1 MKILN
6 KSILAMTITSFSMA
20 AIAVGGATFVV
31 ASAADETHSIS
42 VVKDDVVTVSAPST
56 AVGGARVDFSLDFDA
71 DSYAVES
78 VSVNSEKPSKTS
90 SSAYTYSFMMP
101 DEDVTI
107 DVKGRSLIV
116 DTTYEIVNLDDDKA
130 IVLAGIADVAKEGD
144 VVSFSVNMGWNSP
157 YSFTGKVEVFTLD
170 GENAKAE
177 PVAVTN
183 DNGVYSFTMPAAK
196 VGVDV
201 EEVAKTYSI
210 IKDTE
215 PFTFID
221 KVEYS
226 LDNGETWTRNYDY
239 PFYVKFNTMIRV
251 TLKGTDA
258 ANPTHL
264 NVVTAFGETPIAVNE
279 INQASFAMPSSNV
292 RFTVTTA
299 VNYVPVTITNT
310 ENITGAFLVKNED
323 DTFSPTEATSF
334 VPGETVYFQLTV
346 ADGVNVLPKDVA
358 VKYGTTSVSLT
369 TVSEKD
375 YIYSFVMVNKED
387 LTVSFT
393 EKAPGKYFGQA
404 FVGTFYYGNVY
415 SYSSMSSNKTL
426 SSTFTIDDEGNGG
439 VSSAKSLAISSFTL
453 KRNSLTEGIATN
465 GSSHGGEMIFTSKI
479 VAYSYKAGQTFAA
492 NNLGSDLYLGV
503 KSNKSVTANYR
514 FVNAKFVALECVVED
529 TVIARLF
536 VDFVNDEFYGDNLT
550 FNVTAGT
557 AINNSSSTYDVVV
570 NGVTIGT
577 VTDNTYA
584 KA

>member
-101 DEDVTI
+101 NEDVTI
-107 DVKGRSLIV
+107 DVKGRSLVV

-170 GENAKAE
+170 AENAKAE

-210 IKDTE
+210 IKDAE

-264 NVVTAFGETPIAVNE
+264 NVVTAFGETPIAIDENK
-279 INQASFAMPSSNV
+279 QASFTMPSSNV

-299 VNYVPVTITNT
+299 VNYVPVTVTNT
-310 ENITGAFLVKNED
+310 ENITGAF
-323 DTFSPTEATSF
+323 
-334 VPGETVYFQLTV
+334 
-346 ADGVNVLPKDVA
+346 
-358 VKYGTTSVSLT
+358 
-369 TVSEKD
+369 
-375 YIYSFVMVNKED
+375 
-387 LTVSFT
+387 
-393 EKAPGKYFGQA
+393 
-404 FVGTFYYGNVY
+404 
-415 SYSSMSSNKTL
+415 
-426 SSTFTIDDEGNGG
+426 
-439 VSSAKSLAISSFTL
+439 
-453 KRNSLTEGIATN
+453 
-465 GSSHGGEMIFTSKI
+465 
-479 VAYSYKAGQTFAA
+479 
-492 NNLGSDLYLGV
+492 
-503 KSNKSVTANYR
+503 
-514 FVNAKFVALECVVED
+514 
-529 TVIARLF
+529 
-536 VDFVNDEFYGDNLT
+536 
-550 FNVTAGT
+550 
-557 AINNSSSTYDVVV
+557 
-570 NGVTIGT
+570 
-577 VTDNTYA
+577 
-584 KA
+584 

>member
-101 DEDVTI
+101 NEDVTI
-107 DVKGRSLIV
+107 DVKGRSLVV

-170 GENAKAE
+170 DENAKAE
-177 PVAVTN
+177 PVAVIN

-201 EEVAKTYSI
+201 EEVAKTFSI
-210 IKDTE
+210 IKDDE
-215 PFTFID
+215 PFTYVS

-226 LDNGETWTRNYDY
+226 TDNGENWTRNYDY

-251 TLKGTDA
+251 TLNETDA

-264 NVVTAFGETPIAVNE
+264 NVVTAFGETPIAIDENK
-279 INQASFAMPSSNV
+279 QASFTMPSSNV
-292 RFTVTTA
+292 RFTVTA
-299 VNYVPVTITNT
+299 AANYVPVTITNT
-310 ENITGAFLVKNED
+310 ENITGAFLEKNED
-323 DTFSPTEATSF
+323 GTFSPTQDTSF

-346 ADGVNVLPKDVA
+346 ADGVNVVPKNVA
-358 VKYGTTSVSLT
+358 VKYDTTSVTVT
-369 TVSEKD
+369 TVSD
-375 YIYSFVMVNKED
+375 TDHIYSFVMVNKENV
-387 LTVSFT
+387 TISFE
-393 EKAPGKYFGQA
+393 EKVPGPFAGA
-404 FVGTFYYGNVY
+404 SFVGNFYNINIY
-415 SYSSMSSNKTL
+415 SNGVKNASAVTTNM
-426 SSTFTIDDEGNGG
+426 TIDDEGQ
-439 VSSAKSLAISSFTL
+439 SSKTFKIESVNYKEGSS
-453 KRNSLTEGIATN
+453 TEGI
-465 GSSHGGEMIFTSKI
+465 GVCSSKRAGEVIFSSN
-479 VAYSYKAGQTFAA
+479 VLVYAYNSGKTFAA
-492 NNLGSDLYLGV
+492 DNLGADMYFCV
-503 KSNKSVTANYR
+503 KSATSAYVDSLFSKNLLGAVEFSVND
-514 FVNAKFVALECVVED
+514 E
-529 TVIARLF
+529 VIARFF
-536 VDFVNDEFYGDNLT
+536 VDFVNDEFYGDNVT
-550 FNVTAGT
+550 FNVTSGDAF
-557 AINNSSSTYDVVV
+557 NSTSSTFDVVV

-577 VTDNTYA
+577 VANSAYT

>member
-90 SSAYTYSFMMP
+90 SNAYTYSFMMP
-101 DEDVTI
+101 NEDVTI

-170 GENAKAE
+170 DENAKAE

-264 NVVTAFGETPIAVNE
+264 NVVTAFGETPIAIDENKQV
-279 INQASFAMPSSNV
+279 SFTMPSSNV

-310 ENITGAFLVKNED
+310 ENITGAFLEKNED
-323 DTFSPTEATSF
+323 NTFSPTEATSF

-346 ADGVNVLPKDVA
+346 ADGVNVVPKNVA
-358 VKYGTTSVSLT
+358 VKYDTTSVTVT
-369 TVSEKD
+369 TVSDTEH
-375 YIYSFVMVNKED
+375 IYSFVMVNKENV
-387 LTVSFT
+387 TISFE
-393 EKAPGKYFGQA
+393 EKVPGPFAGA
-404 FVGTFYYGNVY
+404 SFVGNFYNINIY
-415 SYSSMSSNKTL
+415 SNGVKNASAVTTNM
-426 SSTFTIDDEGNGG
+426 TIDDEGQ
-439 VSSAKSLAISSFTL
+439 SSKTFKIESVNYKEGSS
-453 KRNSLTEGIATN
+453 TEGIGVCTSTRS
-465 GSSHGGEMIFTSKI
+465 GEVIFSSN
-479 VAYSYKAGQTFAA
+479 VLVYAYNSGKTFAA
-492 NNLGSDLYLGV
+492 DNLGADMYFCV
-503 KSNKSVTANYR
+503 KSATSAYVDSLFSKNLLGAVEFSVND
-514 FVNAKFVALECVVED
+514 E
-529 TVIARLF
+529 VIARFF
-536 VDFVNDEFYGDNLT
+536 VDFVNDEFYGDNVT
-550 FNVTAGT
+550 FNVTSGDAF
-557 AINNSSSTYDVVV
+557 NSTSSTFDVVV
-570 NGVTIGT
+570 NGVTVGT
-577 VTDNTYA
+577 VANNAYT

>member
-170 GENAKAE
+170 DENAKAE

-279 INQASFAMPSSNV
+279 SKQASFTMPSSNV

-310 ENITGAFLVKNED
+310 ENITGAFLEKNED
-323 DTFSPTEATSF
+323 NTFSPTEATSF
-334 VPGETVYFQLTV
+334 VPGETVYFQLTI
-346 ADGVNVLPKDVA
+346 ADGVNVVPKNVA
-358 VKYGTTSVSLT
+358 VKYDTTSVTVT
-369 TVSEKD
+369 TVSDTEH
-375 YIYSFVMVNKED
+375 IYSFVMVNKENV
-387 LTVSFT
+387 TISFE
-393 EKAPGKYFGQA
+393 EKVPGPFAGA
-404 FVGTFYYGNVY
+404 SFVGNFYNINIY
-415 SYSSMSSNKTL
+415 SNGVKNASAVTTNM
-426 SSTFTIDDEGNGG
+426 TIDDEGQ
-439 VSSAKSLAISSFTL
+439 SSKTFKIESVNYKEGST
-453 KRNSLTEGIATN
+453 TEGI
-465 GSSHGGEMIFTSKI
+465 GVCSSKRSGEVIFSSN
-479 VAYSYKAGQTFAA
+479 VLVYAYNSGKTFAA
-492 NNLGSDLYLGV
+492 DNLGADMYFCV
-503 KSNKSVTANYR
+503 KSATSAYVDSLFSKNLLGAVEFSVDG
-514 FVNAKFVALECVVED
+514 KM
-529 TVIARLF
+529 IARFF
-536 VDFVNDEFYGDNLT
+536 VDFVNDEFYGDNVT
-550 FNVTAGT
+550 FNVTSGDRF
-557 AINNSSSTYDVVV
+557 NSTSSTFDVVV
-570 NGVTIGT
+570 NGVTVGT
-577 VTDNTYA
+577 VANSAYT

>member
-101 DEDVTI
+101 NEDVTI

-170 GENAKAE
+170 DENAKAE

-264 NVVTAFGETPIAVNE
+264 NVVTAFGETPIAIDENK
-279 INQASFAMPSSNV
+279 QASFAMPSSNV
-292 RFTVTTA
+292 RFTVTTVA
-299 VNYVPVTITNT
+299 NYVPVTITNT
-310 ENITGAFLVKNED
+310 ENITGAFLKKNED
-323 DTFSPTEATSF
+323 NTFSPTEATSF
-334 VPGETVYFQLTV
+334 VPGETVYFQLTI
-346 ADGVNVLPKDVA
+346 ADGVNVVPKNVA
-358 VKYGTTSVSLT
+358 VKYDTTSVTVT
-369 TVSEKD
+369 TVSDTEH
-375 YIYSFVMVNKED
+375 IYSFVMVNKENV
-387 LTVSFT
+387 TISFE
-393 EKAPGKYFGQA
+393 EKVPGPFAGA
-404 FVGTFYYGNVY
+404 SFVGNFYNINIY
-415 SYSSMSSNKTL
+415 SNGVKNDSAVTTNM
-426 SSTFTIDDEGNGG
+426 TIDDEGQ
-439 VSSAKSLAISSFTL
+439 SSKTFKIESVNYKEGSS
-453 KRNSLTEGIATN
+453 TEGI
-465 GSSHGGEMIFTSKI
+465 GVCSSTRAGEVIFSSN
-479 VAYSYKAGQTFAA
+479 VLVYAYSSGKTFAA
-492 NNLGSDLYLGV
+492 DNLGADMYFCV
-503 KSNKSVTANYR
+503 KSATSAYVDSLFSKNLLGAVEFSVDG
-514 FVNAKFVALECVVED
+514 KI
-529 TVIARLF
+529 IARFF
-536 VDFVNDEFYGDNLT
+536 VDFVNDEFYGDNVT
-550 FNVTAGT
+550 FNVTSGDRF
-557 AINNSSSTYDVVV
+557 NSTSSTFDVVV
-570 NGVTIGT
+570 NGVTVGT
-577 VTDNTYA
+577 VANSAYT

>member
-101 DEDVTI
+101 NEDVTI
-107 DVKGRSLIV
+107 DVKGRSLVV

-170 GENAKAE
+170 AENAKAE

-183 DNGVYSFTMPAAK
+183 DNGVYSFSMPAAK

-210 IKDTE
+210 IKDTD
-215 PFTFID
+215 PFTYVS

-226 LDNGETWTRNYDY
+226 TDNGETWTTNYSY
-239 PFYVKFNTMIRV
+239 PFYVKYNTMIRV

-264 NVVTAFGETPIAVNE
+264 NVVTAFGETPIAIDENK
-279 INQASFAMPSSNV
+279 QASFTMPSSNV
-292 RFTVTTA
+292 RFTVTA
-299 VNYVPVTITNT
+299 AANYVPVTITNT
-310 ENITGAFLVKNED
+310 ENITGAFLEKNED
-323 DTFSPTEATSF
+323 NTFSPTEATSF

-346 ADGVNVLPKDVA
+346 ADGVNVVPKNVA
-358 VKYGTTSVSLT
+358 VKYDTTSVTVT
-369 TVSEKD
+369 TVSDTEH
-375 YIYSFVMVNKED
+375 IYSFVMVNKENV
-387 LTVSFT
+387 TISFE
-393 EKAPGKYFGQA
+393 EKVPGPFAGA
-404 FVGTFYYGNVY
+404 SFVGNFYNINIY
-415 SYSSMSSNKTL
+415 SNGVKNASAVTTNM
-426 SSTFTIDDEGNGG
+426 TIDDEGQ
-439 VSSAKSLAISSFTL
+439 SSKTFKIESVNYKEGSS
-453 KRNSLTEGIATN
+453 TEGI
-465 GSSHGGEMIFTSKI
+465 GVCSSARAGEVIFSSN
-479 VAYSYKAGQTFAA
+479 VLVYAYNSGKTFAA
-492 NNLGSDLYLGV
+492 DNLGADMYFCV
-503 KSNKSVTANYR
+503 KSATSAYVDSLFSKNLLGAVEFSVND
-514 FVNAKFVALECVVED
+514 E
-529 TVIARLF
+529 VIARFF
-536 VDFVNDEFYGDNLT
+536 VDFVNDEFYGDNVT
-550 FNVTAGT
+550 FNVTSGDVF
-557 AINNSSSTYDVVV
+557 NSTSSTFDVVV
-570 NGVTIGT
+570 NGVTVGT
-577 VTDNTYA
+577 VTNNTYA

>member
-71 DSYAVES
+71 GSYAVES

-101 DEDVTI
+101 NEDVTI
-107 DVKGRSLIV
+107 DVKGRSLVV

-130 IVLAGIADVAKEGD
+130 IVLTGIANAAKEGD

-170 GENAKAE
+170 DENAKAE

-226 LDNGETWTRNYDY
+226 LDNGKTWTRNYDY

-264 NVVTAFGETPIAVNE
+264 NVVTAFGETPIAIDENK
-279 INQASFAMPSSNV
+279 QASFTMPSSNV

-310 ENITGAFLVKNED
+310 ENITGAFLEKNED
-323 DTFSPTEATSF
+323 NTFSPTEATSF

-346 ADGVNVLPKDVA
+346 ADGVNVVPKNVA
-358 VKYGTTSVSLT
+358 VKYDTTSVTVT
-369 TVSEKD
+369 TVSD
-375 YIYSFVMVNKED
+375 TDHIYSFVMVNKENV
-387 LTVSFT
+387 TISFE
-393 EKAPGKYFGQA
+393 EKAPGPFAGA
-404 FVGTFYYGNVY
+404 SFVGNFYNINIY
-415 SYSSMSSNKTL
+415 SNGVKNASAVTTNM
-426 SSTFTIDDEGNGG
+426 TIDDEGQ
-439 VSSAKSLAISSFTL
+439 SSKTFKIESVNYKEGSS
-453 KRNSLTEGIATN
+453 TEGI
-465 GSSHGGEMIFTSKI
+465 GVCSSKRSGEVIFSSN
-479 VAYSYKAGQTFAA
+479 VLVYAYNSGKTFAA
-492 NNLGSDLYLGV
+492 DNLGADMYFCV
-503 KSNKSVTANYR
+503 KSATSAYVDSLFSKNLLGAVEFSVND
-514 FVNAKFVALECVVED
+514 E
-529 TVIARLF
+529 VIARFF
-536 VDFVNDEFYGDNLT
+536 VDFVNDEFYGDNVT
-550 FNVTAGT
+550 FNVTSGDVF
-557 AINNSSSTYDVVV
+557 NSTSSTFDVVV
-570 NGVTIGT
+570 NGVTVGT
-577 VTDNTYA
+577 VANSAYT

>member
-101 DEDVTI
+101 NEDVTI
-107 DVKGRSLIV
+107 DVKGRSLVV

-170 GENAKAE
+170 DENAKAE
-177 PVAVTN
+177 PVAVIN

-201 EEVAKTYSI
+201 EEVAKTFSI
-210 IKDTE
+210 IKDDE
-215 PFTFID
+215 PFTYVS

-226 LDNGETWTRNYDY
+226 TDNGENWTRNYDY

-264 NVVTAFGETPIAVNE
+264 NVVTAFGETPIAIDENKQV
-279 INQASFAMPSSNV
+279 SFAMPSSNV
-292 RFTVTTA
+292 RFTVTA
-299 VNYVPVTITNT
+299 AANYVPVTITNT
-310 ENITGAFLVKNED
+310 ENITGAFLEKNED
-323 DTFSPTEATSF
+323 GTFSPTQDTSF

-346 ADGVNVLPKDVA
+346 ADGVNVVPKNVA
-358 VKYGTTSVSLT
+358 VKYDTTSVTVT
-369 TVSEKD
+369 TVSD
-375 YIYSFVMVNKED
+375 TDHIYSFVMVNKENV
-387 LTVSFT
+387 TISFE
-393 EKAPGKYFGQA
+393 EKVPGPFAGA
-404 FVGTFYYGNVY
+404 SFVGNFYNINIY
-415 SYSSMSSNKTL
+415 SNGVKNASAVTTNM
-426 SSTFTIDDEGNGG
+426 TIDDEGQ
-439 VSSAKSLAISSFTL
+439 SSKTFKIESVNYKEGSS
-453 KRNSLTEGIATN
+453 TEGI
-465 GSSHGGEMIFTSKI
+465 GVCSSKRAGEVIFSSN
-479 VAYSYKAGQTFAA
+479 VLVYAYNSGKTFAA
-492 NNLGSDLYLGV
+492 DNLGADMYFCV
-503 KSNKSVTANYR
+503 KSATSAYVDSLFSKNLLGAVEFSVND
-514 FVNAKFVALECVVED
+514 E
-529 TVIARLF
+529 VIARFF
-536 VDFVNDEFYGDNLT
+536 VDFVNDEFYGDNVT
-550 FNVTAGT
+550 FNVTSGDAF
-557 AINNSSSTYDVVV
+557 NSTSSTFDVVV
-570 NGVTIGT
+570 NGVTVGT
-577 VTDNTYA
+577 VTNNTYT

>member
-101 DEDVTI
+101 NEDVTI

-170 GENAKAE
+170 DENAKAE

-264 NVVTAFGETPIAVNE
+264 NVVTAFGETPIAIDENK
-279 INQASFAMPSSNV
+279 QASFTMPSSNV

-310 ENITGAFLVKNED
+310 ENITGAFLKKNED
-323 DTFSPTEATSF
+323 NTFSPTEATSF

-346 ADGVNVLPKDVA
+346 ADGVNVVPKNVA
-358 VKYGTTSVSLT
+358 VKYDTTSVTVT
-369 TVSEKD
+369 TVSDTEH
-375 YIYSFVMVNKED
+375 IYSFVMVNKENV
-387 LTVSFT
+387 TISFE
-393 EKAPGKYFGQA
+393 EKVPGPFAGA
-404 FVGTFYYGNVY
+404 SFVGNFYNINIY
-415 SYSSMSSNKTL
+415 SNGVKNDSAVTTNM
-426 SSTFTIDDEGNGG
+426 TIDDEGQ
-439 VSSAKSLAISSFTL
+439 SSKTFKIESVNYKEGSS
-453 KRNSLTEGIATN
+453 TEGI
-465 GSSHGGEMIFTSKI
+465 GVCSSTRAGEVIFSSN
-479 VAYSYKAGQTFAA
+479 VLVYAYSSGKTFAA
-492 NNLGSDLYLGV
+492 DNLGADMYFCV
-503 KSNKSVTANYR
+503 KSATSAYVDSLFSKNLLGAVEFSVDG
-514 FVNAKFVALECVVED
+514 KI
-529 TVIARLF
+529 IARFF
-536 VDFVNDEFYGDNLT
+536 VDFVNDEFYGDNVT
-550 FNVTAGT
+550 FNVTSGDRF
-557 AINNSSSTYDVVV
+557 NSTSSTFDVVV

-577 VTDNTYA
+577 VANSAYT

>member
-101 DEDVTI
+101 NEDVTI
-107 DVKGRSLIV
+107 DVKGRSLVV

-170 GENAKAE
+170 DENAKAE

-210 IKDTE
+210 IKDE
-215 PFTFID
+215 VPFTYVD

-226 LDNGETWTRNYDY
+226 LDNGETWTRNYSY

-264 NVVTAFGETPIAVNE
+264 NVVTAFGETPIAIDE
-279 INQASFAMPSSNV
+279 SKQASFTMPSSNV
-292 RFTVTTA
+292 RFTVTTV

-310 ENITGAFLVKNED
+310 ENITGAFLEKNED
-323 DTFSPTEATSF
+323 GTFSPAQATSF

-346 ADGVNVLPKDVA
+346 ADGVNVVPKNVA
-358 VKYGTTSVSLT
+358 VKYDTTSVTVT
-369 TVSEKD
+369 TVSD
-375 YIYSFVMVNKED
+375 TDHIYSFVMVNKENV
-387 LTVSFT
+387 TISFE
-393 EKAPGKYFGQA
+393 EKVPGPFAGA
-404 FVGTFYYGNVY
+404 SFVGNFYNINIY
-415 SYSSMSSNKTL
+415 SNGVKNASAVTTNM
-426 SSTFTIDDEGNGG
+426 TIDDEGQ
-439 VSSAKSLAISSFTL
+439 SSKTFKIESVNYKEGSS
-453 KRNSLTEGIATN
+453 TEGI
-465 GSSHGGEMIFTSKI
+465 GVCSSKRSGEVIFSSN
-479 VAYSYKAGQTFAA
+479 VLVYAYNSGKTFAA
-492 NNLGSDLYLGV
+492 DNLGADMYFCV
-503 KSNKSVTANYR
+503 KSATSAYVDSLFSKNLLGAVEFSVND
-514 FVNAKFVALECVVED
+514 E
-529 TVIARLF
+529 VIARFF
-536 VDFVNDEFYGDNLT
+536 VDFVNDEFYGDNVT
-550 FNVTAGT
+550 FNVTSGDAF
-557 AINNSSSTYDVVV
+557 NSTSSTFDVVV

-577 VTDNTYA
+577 VTNNTYT

>member
-101 DEDVTI
+101 NEDVTI

-183 DNGVYSFTMPAAK
+183 DNGVYSFKMPAAK

-264 NVVTAFGETPIAVNE
+264 NVVTAFGETPIAIDE
-279 INQASFAMPSSNV
+279 SKQASFTMPSSNV

-310 ENITGAFLVKNED
+310 ENITGAFLKKNED
-323 DTFSPTEATSF
+323 GTFSPTEATSF

-346 ADGVNVLPKDVA
+346 ADGVNVVPKNVA
-358 VKYGTTSVSLT
+358 VKYDTTSVTVT
-369 TVSEKD
+369 TVSDTEH
-375 YIYSFVMVNKED
+375 IYSFVMVNKENV
-387 LTVSFT
+387 TISFE
-393 EKAPGKYFGQA
+393 EKVPGPFAGA
-404 FVGTFYYGNVY
+404 SFVGNFYNINIY
-415 SYSSMSSNKTL
+415 SNGVKNDSAVTTNM
-426 SSTFTIDDEGNGG
+426 TIDDEGQ
-439 VSSAKSLAISSFTL
+439 SSKTFKIESVNYKEGSS
-453 KRNSLTEGIATN
+453 TEGI
-465 GSSHGGEMIFTSKI
+465 GVCSSTRAGEVIFSSN
-479 VAYSYKAGQTFAA
+479 VLVYAYSSGKTFAA
-492 NNLGSDLYLGV
+492 DNLGADMYFCV
-503 KSNKSVTANYR
+503 KSATSAYVDSLFSKNLLGAVEFSVDG
-514 FVNAKFVALECVVED
+514 KI
-529 TVIARLF
+529 IARFF
-536 VDFVNDEFYGDNLT
+536 VDFVNDEFYGDNVT
-550 FNVTAGT
+550 FNVTSGDRF
-557 AINNSSSTYDVVV
+557 NSTSSTFDVVV
-570 NGVTIGT
+570 NGVTVGT
-577 VTDNTYA
+577 VANSAYT

>member
-101 DEDVTI
+101 NEDVTI

-170 GENAKAE
+170 DENAKAE

-201 EEVAKTYSI
+201 EEVAKTFSI
-210 IKDTE
+210 VKDDE
-215 PFTFID
+215 PFTYVS

-226 LDNGETWTRNYDY
+226 TDNGETWTTNYSY
-239 PFYVKFNTMIRV
+239 PFYVKYNTMIRV

-264 NVVTAFGETPIAVNE
+264 NVVTAFGETPIAIDENK
-279 INQASFAMPSSNV
+279 QASFTMPSSNV
-292 RFTVTTA
+292 RFTVTA
-299 VNYVPVTITNT
+299 AANYVPVTITNT
-310 ENITGAFLVKNED
+310 ENITGAFLEKNKD
-323 DTFSPTEATSF
+323 NTFSPTEATSF

-346 ADGVNVLPKDVA
+346 ADGVNVVPKNVA
-358 VKYGTTSVSLT
+358 VKYDTTSVTVT
-369 TVSEKD
+369 TVSD
-375 YIYSFVMVNKED
+375 TDHIYSFVLVNKENV
-387 LTVSFT
+387 TISFE
-393 EKAPGKYFGQA
+393 EKVPGPFAGA
-404 FVGTFYYGNVY
+404 SFVGNFYNINIY
-415 SYSSMSSNKTL
+415 SNGVKNASAVTTNM
-426 SSTFTIDDEGNGG
+426 TIDDEGQ
-439 VSSAKSLAISSFTL
+439 SSKTFKIESVNY
-453 KRNSLTEGIATN
+453 KE
-465 GSSHGGEMIFTSKI
+465 GSSTAGIGVCSSKRSGEVIFSSN
-479 VAYSYKAGQTFAA
+479 VLVYAYNSGKTFAA
-492 NNLGSDLYLGV
+492 DNLGADMYFCV
-503 KSNKSVTANYR
+503 KSATSAYVDSLFSKNLLGAVEFSVND
-514 FVNAKFVALECVVED
+514 E
-529 TVIARLF
+529 VIARFF
-536 VDFVNDEFYGDNLT
+536 VDFVNDEFYGDNVT
-550 FNVTAGT
+550 FNVTSGDAF
-557 AINNSSSTYDVVV
+557 NSTSSTFDVVV
-570 NGVTIGT
+570 NGVTVGT
-577 VTDNTYA
+577 VANNAYT

>member
-101 DEDVTI
+101 NEDVTI
-107 DVKGRSLIV
+107 DVKGRSLVV

-144 VVSFSVNMGWNSP
+144 AVSFSVNMGRNSP

-170 GENAKAE
+170 DENAKAE

-264 NVVTAFGETPIAVNE
+264 NVVTAFGETPIAIDENK
-279 INQASFAMPSSNV
+279 QASFVMPNSNV
-292 RFTVTTA
+292 RFTVTTVA
-299 VNYVPVTITNT
+299 NYVPVTITNT

-323 DTFSPTEATSF
+323 DTFSPTQETSF
-334 VPGETVYFQLTV
+334 VPGETVYFQLTI
-346 ADGVNVLPKDVA
+346 ADGVNVVPKNVA
-358 VKYGTTSVSLT
+358 VKYDTTSVTVT
-369 TVSEKD
+369 TVSD
-375 YIYSFVMVNKED
+375 NDHIYSFVMVNKENV
-387 LTVSFT
+387 TISFE
-393 EKAPGKYFGQA
+393 EKVPGPFAGA
-404 FVGTFYYGNVY
+404 SFVGNFYNINIY
-415 SYSSMSSNKTL
+415 SNGVKNASAVTTNM
-426 SSTFTIDDEGNGG
+426 TIDDEGQ
-439 VSSAKSLAISSFTL
+439 SSKTFKIESVNYKEGSS
-453 KRNSLTEGIATN
+453 TEGI
-465 GSSHGGEMIFTSKI
+465 GVCSSARAGEVIFSSN
-479 VAYSYKAGQTFAA
+479 VLVYAYSSGKTFATD
-492 NNLGSDLYLGV
+492 NLGADMYFCV
-503 KSNKSVTANYR
+503 KSATSAYVDSLFSKNLLGAVEFSVND
-514 FVNAKFVALECVVED
+514 E
-529 TVIARLF
+529 VIARFF
-536 VDFVNDEFYGDNLT
+536 VDFVNDEFYGDNVT
-550 FNVTAGT
+550 FNVTSGDAF
-557 AINNSSSTYDVVV
+557 NSTSSTFDVVV
-570 NGVTIGT
+570 NGVTVGT
-577 VTDNTYA
+577 VTNNTYT

>member
-279 INQASFAMPSSNV
+279 SKQASFTMPSSNV

-310 ENITGAFLVKNED
+310 ENITGAFLKKNED
-323 DTFSPTEATSF
+323 NTFSPTEATSF

-346 ADGVNVLPKDVA
+346 ADGVNVVPKNVA
-358 VKYGTTSVSLT
+358 VKYDTTSVTVT
-369 TVSEKD
+369 TVSDTEH
-375 YIYSFVMVNKED
+375 IYSFVMVNKENV
-387 LTVSFT
+387 TISFE
-393 EKAPGKYFGQA
+393 EKVPGPFAGA
-404 FVGTFYYGNVY
+404 SFVGNFYNINIY
-415 SYSSMSSNKTL
+415 SNGVKNDSAVTTNM
-426 SSTFTIDDEGNGG
+426 TIDDEGQ
-439 VSSAKSLAISSFTL
+439 SSKTFKIESVNYKEGSS
-453 KRNSLTEGIATN
+453 TEGI
-465 GSSHGGEMIFTSKI
+465 GVCSSTRAGEVIFSSN
-479 VAYSYKAGQTFAA
+479 VLVYAYSSGKTFAA
-492 NNLGSDLYLGV
+492 DNLGADMYFCV
-503 KSNKSVTANYR
+503 KSATSAYVDSLFSKNLLGAVEFSVDG
-514 FVNAKFVALECVVED
+514 KI
-529 TVIARLF
+529 IARFF
-536 VDFVNDEFYGDNLT
+536 VDFVNDEFYGDNVT
-550 FNVTAGT
+550 FNVTSGDRF
-557 AINNSSSTYDVVV
+557 NSTSSTFDVVV
-570 NGVTIGT
+570 NGVTVGT
-577 VTDNTYA
+577 VANSAYT

>member
-20 AIAVGGATFVV
+20 AIAIGGATFVA

-183 DNGVYSFTMPAAK
+183 DNGVYSFKMPAAK

-264 NVVTAFGETPIAVNE
+264 NVVTAFGETPIAIDE
-279 INQASFAMPSSNV
+279 SKQASFTMPSSNV

-310 ENITGAFLVKNED
+310 ENITGAFLKKNED
-323 DTFSPTEATSF
+323 GTFSPTEATSF

-346 ADGVNVLPKDVA
+346 ADGVNVVPKNVA
-358 VKYGTTSVSLT
+358 VKYDTTSVTVT
-369 TVSEKD
+369 TVSDTEH
-375 YIYSFVMVNKED
+375 IYSFVMVNKENV
-387 LTVSFT
+387 TISFE
-393 EKAPGKYFGQA
+393 EKVPGPFAGA
-404 FVGTFYYGNVY
+404 SFVGNFYNINIY
-415 SYSSMSSNKTL
+415 SNGVKNDSAVTTNM
-426 SSTFTIDDEGNGG
+426 TIDDEGQ
-439 VSSAKSLAISSFTL
+439 SSKTFKIESVNYKEGSS
-453 KRNSLTEGIATN
+453 TEGI
-465 GSSHGGEMIFTSKI
+465 GVCSSTRAGEVIFSSN
-479 VAYSYKAGQTFAA
+479 VLVYAYSSGKTFAA
-492 NNLGSDLYLGV
+492 DNLGADMYFCV
-503 KSNKSVTANYR
+503 KSATSAYVDSLFSKNLLGAVEFSVDG
-514 FVNAKFVALECVVED
+514 KI
-529 TVIARLF
+529 IARFF
-536 VDFVNDEFYGDNLT
+536 VDFVNDEFYGDNVT
-550 FNVTAGT
+550 FNVTSGDRF
-557 AINNSSSTYDVVV
+557 NSTSSTFDVVV
-570 NGVTIGT
+570 NGVTVGT
-577 VTDNTYA
+577 VANSAYT

>member
-90 SSAYTYSFMMP
+90 SSAHTYSFMMP
-101 DEDVTI
+101 NEDVTI

-170 GENAKAE
+170 DENAKAE

-226 LDNGETWTRNYDY
+226 LDNRETWTRNYDY

-264 NVVTAFGETPIAVNE
+264 NVVTAFGETPIAIDENK
-279 INQASFAMPSSNV
+279 QASFAMPSSNV
-292 RFTVTTA
+292 RFTVTTVA
-299 VNYVPVTITNT
+299 NYVPVTITNT
-310 ENITGAFLVKNED
+310 ENITGAFLEKNED
-323 DTFSPTEATSF
+323 GTFSPTEATSF

-346 ADGVNVLPKDVA
+346 ADGVNVVPKNVA
-358 VKYGTTSVSLT
+358 VKYDTTSVTVT
-369 TVSEKD
+369 TVSDTEH
-375 YIYSFVMVNKED
+375 IYSFVMVNKENV
-387 LTVSFT
+387 TISFE
-393 EKAPGKYFGQA
+393 EKVPGPFAGA
-404 FVGTFYYGNVY
+404 SFVGNFYNINIYTNGVKNASAVTTN
-415 SYSSMSSNKTL
+415 M
-426 SSTFTIDDEGNGG
+426 TIDDEGQ
-439 VSSAKSLAISSFTL
+439 SSKTFKIESVNYKEGST
-453 KRNSLTEGIATN
+453 TEGIGVCTSTRS
-465 GSSHGGEMIFTSKI
+465 GEVIFSSN
-479 VAYSYKAGQTFAA
+479 VLVYAYNSGKTFAA
-492 NNLGSDLYLGV
+492 DNLGADMYFCV
-503 KSNKSVTANYR
+503 KSATSAYVDSLFSKNLLGAVEFSVND
-514 FVNAKFVALECVVED
+514 E
-529 TVIARLF
+529 VIARFF
-536 VDFVNDEFYGDNLT
+536 VDFVNDEFYGDNVT
-550 FNVTAGT
+550 FNVTSGDAF
-557 AINNSSSTYDVVV
+557 NSTSSTFDVVV
-570 NGVTIGT
+570 NGVTVGT
-577 VTDNTYA
+577 VTNNTYT

>member
-170 GENAKAE
+170 DENAKAE

-264 NVVTAFGETPIAVNE
+264 NVVTAFGETPIAIDE
-279 INQASFAMPSSNV
+279 SKQASFTMPSSNV

-310 ENITGAFLVKNED
+310 ENITGAFLKKNED
-323 DTFSPTEATSF
+323 NTFSPTEATSF

-346 ADGVNVLPKDVA
+346 ADGVNVVPKNVA
-358 VKYGTTSVSLT
+358 VKYDTTSVTVT
-369 TVSEKD
+369 TVSDTEH
-375 YIYSFVMVNKED
+375 IYSFVMVNKENV
-387 LTVSFT
+387 TISFE
-393 EKAPGKYFGQA
+393 EKVPGPFAGA
-404 FVGTFYYGNVY
+404 SFVGNFYNINIY
-415 SYSSMSSNKTL
+415 SNGVKNDSAVTTNM
-426 SSTFTIDDEGNGG
+426 TIDDEGQ
-439 VSSAKSLAISSFTL
+439 SSKTFKIESVNYKEGSS
-453 KRNSLTEGIATN
+453 TEGI
-465 GSSHGGEMIFTSKI
+465 GVCSSTRAGEVIFSSN
-479 VAYSYKAGQTFAA
+479 VLVYAYSSGKTFAA
-492 NNLGSDLYLGV
+492 DNLGADMYFCV
-503 KSNKSVTANYR
+503 KSATSAYVDSLFSKNLLGAVEFSVDG
-514 FVNAKFVALECVVED
+514 KI
-529 TVIARLF
+529 IARFF
-536 VDFVNDEFYGDNLT
+536 VDFVNDEFYGDNVT
-550 FNVTAGT
+550 FNVTSGDRF
-557 AINNSSSTYDVVV
+557 NSTSSTFDVVV
-570 NGVTIGT
+570 NGVTVGT
-577 VTDNTYA
+577 VANSAYT

>member
-107 DVKGRSLIV
+107 DVKGRSLVV

-170 GENAKAE
+170 AENAKAE

-264 NVVTAFGETPIAVNE
+264 NVVTAFGETPIAIDENK
-279 INQASFAMPSSNV
+279 QASFTMPSSNV

-310 ENITGAFLVKNED
+310 ENITGAFLKKNED
-323 DTFSPTEATSF
+323 NTFSPTEATSF
-334 VPGETVYFQLTV
+334 VPGETVYFQLTI
-346 ADGVNVLPKDVA
+346 ADGVNVVPKNVA
-358 VKYGTTSVSLT
+358 VKYDTTSVTVT
-369 TVSEKD
+369 TVSD
-375 YIYSFVMVNKED
+375 TDHIYSFVMVNKENV
-387 LTVSFT
+387 TISFE
-393 EKAPGKYFGQA
+393 EKVPGPFAGA
-404 FVGTFYYGNVY
+404 SFVGNFYNINIYTNGVKSASAVTTN
-415 SYSSMSSNKTL
+415 M
-426 SSTFTIDDEGNGG
+426 TIDDEGQ
-439 VSSAKSLAISSFTL
+439 SSKTFKIESVNYKEGSS
-453 KRNSLTEGIATN
+453 TEGI
-465 GSSHGGEMIFTSKI
+465 GVCSSTRAGEVIFSSN
-479 VAYSYKAGQTFAA
+479 VLVYAYSSGKTFAA
-492 NNLGSDLYLGV
+492 DNLGADMYFCV
-503 KSNKSVTANYR
+503 KSATSAYVDSLFSKNLLGAVEFSVDG
-514 FVNAKFVALECVVED
+514 KI
-529 TVIARLF
+529 IARFF
-536 VDFVNDEFYGDNLT
+536 VDFVNDEFYGDNVT
-550 FNVTAGT
+550 FNVTSGDRF
-557 AINNSSSTYDVVV
+557 NSTSSTFDVVV
-570 NGVTIGT
+570 NGVTVGT
-577 VTDNTYA
+577 VANSAYT

>member
-101 DEDVTI
+101 NEDVTI
-107 DVKGRSLIV
+107 DVKGRSLVV

-170 GENAKAE
+170 AENAKAE

-183 DNGVYSFTMPAAK
+183 DNGVYSFSMPAAK

-210 IKDTE
+210 IKDTD
-215 PFTFID
+215 PFTYVS

-226 LDNGETWTRNYDY
+226 TDNGETWTTNYSY
-239 PFYVKFNTMIRV
+239 PFYVKYNTMIRV

-264 NVVTAFGETPIAVNE
+264 NVVTAFGETPIAIDENK
-279 INQASFAMPSSNV
+279 QASFTMPSSNV
-292 RFTVTTA
+292 RFTVTA
-299 VNYVPVTITNT
+299 AANYVPVTITNT
-310 ENITGAFLVKNED
+310 ENITGAFLEKNED
-323 DTFSPTEATSF
+323 NTFSPTEATSF

-346 ADGVNVLPKDVA
+346 ADGVNVVPKNVA
-358 VKYGTTSVSLT
+358 VKYDTTSVTVT
-369 TVSEKD
+369 TVSDTEH
-375 YIYSFVMVNKED
+375 IYSFVMVNKENV
-387 LTVSFT
+387 TISFE
-393 EKAPGKYFGQA
+393 EKVPGPFAGA
-404 FVGTFYYGNVY
+404 SFVGNFYNINIY
-415 SYSSMSSNKTL
+415 SNGVKNASAVTTNM
-426 SSTFTIDDEGNGG
+426 TIDDEGQ
-439 VSSAKSLAISSFTL
+439 SSKTFKIESVNYKEGSS
-453 KRNSLTEGIATN
+453 TEGI
-465 GSSHGGEMIFTSKI
+465 GVCSSARAGEVIFSSN
-479 VAYSYKAGQTFAA
+479 VLVYAYNSGKTFAA
-492 NNLGSDLYLGV
+492 DNLGADMYFCV
-503 KSNKSVTANYR
+503 KSATSAYVDSLFSKNLLGAVEFSVND
-514 FVNAKFVALECVVED
+514 EI
-529 TVIARLF
+529 IARFF
-536 VDFVNDEFYGDNLT
+536 VDFVNDEFYGDNVT
-550 FNVTAGT
+550 FNVTSGDVF
-557 AINNSSSTYDVVV
+557 NSTSSTFDVVV
-570 NGVTIGT
+570 NGVTVGT
-577 VTDNTYA
+577 VTNNTYA

>member
-183 DNGVYSFTMPAAK
+183 DNGVYSFKMPAAK

-264 NVVTAFGETPIAVNE
+264 NVVTAFGETPIAIDE
-279 INQASFAMPSSNV
+279 SKQASFTMPSSNV

-310 ENITGAFLVKNED
+310 ENITGAFLKKNED
-323 DTFSPTEATSF
+323 GTFSPTEATSF

-346 ADGVNVLPKDVA
+346 ADGVNVVPKNVA
-358 VKYGTTSVSLT
+358 VKYDTTSVTVT
-369 TVSEKD
+369 TVSDTEH
-375 YIYSFVMVNKED
+375 IYSFVMVNKENV
-387 LTVSFT
+387 TISFE
-393 EKAPGKYFGQA
+393 EKVPGPFAGA
-404 FVGTFYYGNVY
+404 SFVGNFYNINIY
-415 SYSSMSSNKTL
+415 SNGVKNDSAVTTNM
-426 SSTFTIDDEGNGG
+426 TIDDEGQ
-439 VSSAKSLAISSFTL
+439 SSKTFKIESVNYKEGSS
-453 KRNSLTEGIATN
+453 TEGI
-465 GSSHGGEMIFTSKI
+465 GVCSSTRAGEVIFSSN
-479 VAYSYKAGQTFAA
+479 VLVYAYSSGKTFAA
-492 NNLGSDLYLGV
+492 DNLGADMYFCV
-503 KSNKSVTANYR
+503 KSATSAYVDSLFSKNLLGAVEFSVDG
-514 FVNAKFVALECVVED
+514 KI
-529 TVIARLF
+529 IARFF
-536 VDFVNDEFYGDNLT
+536 VDFVNDEFYGDNVT
-550 FNVTAGT
+550 FNVTSGDRF
-557 AINNSSSTYDVVV
+557 NSTSSTFDVVV
-570 NGVTIGT
+570 NGVTVGT
-577 VTDNTYA
+577 VANSAYT

>member
-1 MKILN
+1 MKILS

-101 DEDVTI
+101 NEDVTI

-215 PFTFID
+215 PFNFID

-226 LDNGETWTRNYDY
+226 LDNGETWTRNYNY

-264 NVVTAFGETPIAVNE
+264 NVVTAFGETPIAIDENK
-279 INQASFAMPSSNV
+279 QASFTMPSSNV
-292 RFTVTTA
+292 RFTVTA
-299 VNYVPVTITNT
+299 AANYVPVTITNT

-323 DTFSPTEATSF
+323 NTFSPTEATSF

-346 ADGVNVLPKDVA
+346 ADGVNVVPKNVA
-358 VKYGTTSVSLT
+358 VKYDTTSVTVT
-369 TVSEKD
+369 TVSD
-375 YIYSFVMVNKED
+375 TDHIYSFVMVNKENV
-387 LTVSFT
+387 TISFE
-393 EKAPGKYFGQA
+393 EKVPGPFAGA
-404 FVGTFYYGNVY
+404 SFVGNFYNINIY
-415 SYSSMSSNKTL
+415 SNGVKNASAVTTNM
-426 SSTFTIDDEGNGG
+426 TIDDEGQSSKTFKIESVNYKEGSSTEGIG
-439 VSSAKSLAISSFTL
+439 VCTSTRSGEVIFSSNVLVYAYSSGKTFAADNLGADMYFCVKSAKSAYVDSLFSKNTL
-453 KRNSLTEGIATN
+453 GAVEFSVDG
-465 GSSHGGEMIFTSKI
+465 KI
-479 VAYSYKAGQTFAA
+479 
-492 NNLGSDLYLGV
+492 
-503 KSNKSVTANYR
+503 
-514 FVNAKFVALECVVED
+514 
-529 TVIARLF
+529 IARFF
-536 VDFVNDEFYGDNLT
+536 VDFVNDEFYGDNVT
-550 FNVTAGT
+550 FNVTSGDAF
-557 AINNSSSTYDVVV
+557 NSTSSTFDVVV
-570 NGVTIGT
+570 NGVTVGT
-577 VTDNTYA
+577 VANSAYT

>member
-1 MKILN
+1 
-6 KSILAMTITSFSMA
+6 MA

-157 YSFTGKVEVFTLD
+157 YSFTGKVEVFTLND
-170 GENAKAE
+170 ENAKAE

-226 LDNGETWTRNYDY
+226 LDNGETWTKNYNY

-264 NVVTAFGETPIAVNE
+264 NVVTAFGETPIAIDENK
-279 INQASFAMPSSNV
+279 QASFTMPSSNV

-323 DTFSPTEATSF
+323 DTFSPTQETSF
-334 VPGETVYFQLTV
+334 VPGETVYFQLTI
-346 ADGVNVLPKDVA
+346 ADGVNVVPKNVA
-358 VKYGTTSVSLT
+358 VKYDTTSVTVT
-369 TVSEKD
+369 TVSD
-375 YIYSFVMVNKED
+375 NDHIYSFVMVNKENV
-387 LTVSFT
+387 TISFE
-393 EKAPGKYFGQA
+393 EKVPGPFAGA
-404 FVGTFYYGNVY
+404 SFVGNFYNINIY
-415 SYSSMSSNKTL
+415 SNGVKNASAVTTNM
-426 SSTFTIDDEGNGG
+426 TIDDEGQ
-439 VSSAKSLAISSFTL
+439 SSKTFKIESVNYKEGSS
-453 KRNSLTEGIATN
+453 TEGI
-465 GSSHGGEMIFTSKI
+465 GVCSSARAGEVIFSSN
-479 VAYSYKAGQTFAA
+479 VLVYAYNSGKTFATD
-492 NNLGSDLYLGV
+492 NLGADMYFCV
-503 KSNKSVTANYR
+503 KSATSAYVDSLFSKNLLGAVEFSVND
-514 FVNAKFVALECVVED
+514 K
-529 TVIARLF
+529 VIARFF
-536 VDFVNDEFYGDNLT
+536 VDFVNDEFYGDNVT
-550 FNVTAGT
+550 FNVTSGDAF
-557 AINNSSSTYDVVV
+557 NSTSSTFDVVV
-570 NGVTIGT
+570 NGVTVGT
-577 VTDNTYA
+577 VTNNTYA

>member
-170 GENAKAE
+170 DENAKAE

-264 NVVTAFGETPIAVNE
+264 NVVTAFGETPIAIDENK
-279 INQASFAMPSSNV
+279 QASFAMPSSNV
-292 RFTVTTA
+292 RFTVTTVA
-299 VNYVPVTITNT
+299 NYVPVTITNT
-310 ENITGAFLVKNED
+310 ENITGAFLKKNED
-323 DTFSPTEATSF
+323 NTFSPTEATSF
-334 VPGETVYFQLTV
+334 VPGETVYFQLTI
-346 ADGVNVLPKDVA
+346 ADGVNVVPKNVA
-358 VKYGTTSVSLT
+358 VKYDTTSVTVT
-369 TVSEKD
+369 TVSD
-375 YIYSFVMVNKED
+375 TDHIYSFVMVNKENVTI
-387 LTVSFT
+387 LFE
-393 EKAPGKYFGQA
+393 EKVPGPFAGA
-404 FVGTFYYGNVY
+404 SFVGNFYNINIY
-415 SYSSMSSNKTL
+415 SNGVKNDSAVTTNM
-426 SSTFTIDDEGNGG
+426 TIDDEGQSSKTFKIESVNYKEGSSTEGIG
-439 VSSAKSLAISSFTL
+439 VCSSKRSGEVIFSSNVLVYAYSSGKTFAADNLGADMYFCVKSAKSAYVDSLFSKNTL
-453 KRNSLTEGIATN
+453 GAVEFSVDG
-465 GSSHGGEMIFTSKI
+465 KI
-479 VAYSYKAGQTFAA
+479 
-492 NNLGSDLYLGV
+492 
-503 KSNKSVTANYR
+503 
-514 FVNAKFVALECVVED
+514 
-529 TVIARLF
+529 IARFF
-536 VDFVNDEFYGDNLT
+536 VDFVNDEFYGDNVT
-550 FNVTAGT
+550 FNVTSGDVF
-557 AINNSSSTYDVVV
+557 NSTSSTFDVVV
-570 NGVTIGT
+570 NGVTVGT
-577 VTDNTYA
+577 VANSAYT

>member
-1 MKILN
+1 MKILS

-101 DEDVTI
+101 NEDVTI

-226 LDNGETWTRNYDY
+226 LDNGETWTRNYNY

-264 NVVTAFGETPIAVNE
+264 NVVTAFGETPIAIDENK
-279 INQASFAMPSSNV
+279 QASFTMPSSNV
-292 RFTVTTA
+292 RFTVTA
-299 VNYVPVTITNT
+299 AANYVPVTITNT
-310 ENITGAFLVKNED
+310 ENITGAFLEKNED
-323 DTFSPTEATSF
+323 GTFSPTQDTSF

-346 ADGVNVLPKDVA
+346 ADGVNVVPKNVA
-358 VKYGTTSVSLT
+358 VKYDTTSVTVT
-369 TVSEKD
+369 TVSD
-375 YIYSFVMVNKED
+375 TDHIYSFVMVNKENV
-387 LTVSFT
+387 TISFE
-393 EKAPGKYFGQA
+393 EKVPGPFAGA
-404 FVGTFYYGNVY
+404 SFVGNFYNINIY
-415 SYSSMSSNKTL
+415 SNGVKNASAVTTNM
-426 SSTFTIDDEGNGG
+426 TIDDEGQSSKTFKIESVNYKEGSSTEGIG
-439 VSSAKSLAISSFTL
+439 VCSSKRAGEVIFSSNVLVYAYNSGKTFAADNLGADMYFCVKSAKSAYVDSLFSKNTL
-453 KRNSLTEGIATN
+453 GAVEFSVDG
-465 GSSHGGEMIFTSKI
+465 KI
-479 VAYSYKAGQTFAA
+479 
-492 NNLGSDLYLGV
+492 
-503 KSNKSVTANYR
+503 
-514 FVNAKFVALECVVED
+514 
-529 TVIARLF
+529 IARFF
-536 VDFVNDEFYGDNLT
+536 VDFVNDEFYGDNVT
-550 FNVTAGT
+550 FNVTSGDAF
-557 AINNSSSTYDVVV
+557 NSTSSTFDVVV
-570 NGVTIGT
+570 NGVTVGT
-577 VTDNTYA
+577 VANSAYT

>member
-101 DEDVTI
+101 NEDVTI
-107 DVKGRSLIV
+107 DVKGRSLVV

-170 GENAKAE
+170 DENAKAE

-264 NVVTAFGETPIAVNE
+264 NVVTAFGETPIAIDENK
-279 INQASFAMPSSNV
+279 QASFTMPSSNV

-299 VNYVPVTITNT
+299 VNYVPVTVTNT
-310 ENITGAFLVKNED
+310 ENITGAFLEKNED
-323 DTFSPTEATSF
+323 GTFSPTEATSF
-334 VPGETVYFQLTV
+334 VPGETVYFQLTI
-346 ADGVNVLPKDVA
+346 ADGVNVVPKDVA

-369 TVSEKD
+369 IVSDKD

-387 LTVSFT
+387 ITISFT

-404 FVGTFYYGNVY
+404 FVGNFYYTEIWTTT
-415 SYSSMSSNKTL
+415 SSSKTASSK
-426 SSTFTIDDEGNGG
+426 FAIDDEGNGG
-439 VSSAKSLAISSFTL
+439 VSSSRSLAISSFTL

-465 GSSHGGEMIFTSKI
+465 SSSHGGEMLFTSKV
-479 VAYSYKAGQTFAA
+479 VAYSYYAKKAFAA
-492 NNLGSDLYLGV
+492 DDLGGDVYFGV
-503 KSNKSVTANYR
+503 KSNQSATANYR
-514 FVNAKFVALECVVED
+514 FVKGSFAALEFVVDD
-529 TVIARLF
+529 TVIARFF

-557 AINNSSSTYDVVV
+557 AINESSSTYNVVV

-577 VTDNTYA
+577 VTNNTYA

>member
-101 DEDVTI
+101 NEDVTI

-130 IVLAGIADVAKEGD
+130 IVLAGIDDVAKEGD

-170 GENAKAE
+170 DENAKAE

-201 EEVAKTYSI
+201 EEVAKTFSI

-226 LDNGETWTRNYDY
+226 LDNGETWTRNSNY

-264 NVVTAFGETPIAVNE
+264 NVVTAFGETPIAIDENK
-279 INQASFAMPSSNV
+279 QASFAMPSSNV
-292 RFTVTTA
+292 RFTVTTV

-310 ENITGAFLVKNED
+310 ENITGAFLEKNED
-323 DTFSPTEATSF
+323 GTYSPTQDTSF

-346 ADGVNVLPKDVA
+346 ADGVNVVPKNVA
-358 VKYGTTSVSLT
+358 VKYDTTSVTVT
-369 TVSEKD
+369 TVSD
-375 YIYSFVMVNKED
+375 TDHIYSFVMVNKENV
-387 LTVSFT
+387 TISFE
-393 EKAPGKYFGQA
+393 EKVPGPFAGA
-404 FVGTFYYGNVY
+404 SFVGNFYNINIY
-415 SYSSMSSNKTL
+415 SNGVKNASAVTTNM
-426 SSTFTIDDEGNGG
+426 TIDDEGQ
-439 VSSAKSLAISSFTL
+439 SSKTFKIESVNYKEGSS
-453 KRNSLTEGIATN
+453 TEGI
-465 GSSHGGEMIFTSKI
+465 GVCSSARAGEVIFSSN
-479 VAYSYKAGQTFAA
+479 VLVYAYNSGKTFAA
-492 NNLGSDLYLGV
+492 DNLGADMYFCV
-503 KSNKSVTANYR
+503 KSATSAYVDSLFSKNLLGAVEFSVND
-514 FVNAKFVALECVVED
+514 E
-529 TVIARLF
+529 VIARFF
-536 VDFVNDEFYGDNLT
+536 VDFVNDEFYGDNVT
-550 FNVTAGT
+550 FNVTSGDAF
-557 AINNSSSTYDVVV
+557 NSTSSTFDVVV
-570 NGVTIGT
+570 NGVTVGT
-577 VTDNTYA
+577 VANSAYT

>member
-90 SSAYTYSFMMP
+90 SNAYTYSFMMP
-101 DEDVTI
+101 NEDVTI

-130 IVLAGIADVAKEGD
+130 IVLTGIANAAKEGD

-170 GENAKAE
+170 DENAKAE

-279 INQASFAMPSSNV
+279 SKQASFTMPSSNV

-310 ENITGAFLVKNED
+310 ENITGAFLKKNED
-323 DTFSPTEATSF
+323 NTFSPTEATSF
-334 VPGETVYFQLTV
+334 VPGETVYFQLTI
-346 ADGVNVLPKDVA
+346 ADGVNVVPKNVA
-358 VKYGTTSVSLT
+358 VKYDTTSVTVT
-369 TVSEKD
+369 TVSDTEH
-375 YIYSFVMVNKED
+375 IYSFVMVNKENV
-387 LTVSFT
+387 TISFE
-393 EKAPGKYFGQA
+393 EKVPGPFAGA
-404 FVGTFYYGNVY
+404 SFVGNFYNINIY
-415 SYSSMSSNKTL
+415 SNGVKNDSAVTTNM
-426 SSTFTIDDEGNGG
+426 TIDDEGQSSKTFKIESVNYKEGSSTEGIG
-439 VSSAKSLAISSFTL
+439 VCSSKRSGEVIFSSNVLVYAYSSGKTFAADNLGADMYFCVKSAKSAYVDSLFSKNTL
-453 KRNSLTEGIATN
+453 GAVEFSVDG
-465 GSSHGGEMIFTSKI
+465 KI
-479 VAYSYKAGQTFAA
+479 
-492 NNLGSDLYLGV
+492 
-503 KSNKSVTANYR
+503 
-514 FVNAKFVALECVVED
+514 
-529 TVIARLF
+529 IARFF
-536 VDFVNDEFYGDNLT
+536 VDFVNDEFYGDNVT
-550 FNVTAGT
+550 FNVTSGDVF
-557 AINNSSSTYDVVV
+557 NSTSSTFDVVV

-577 VTDNTYA
+577 VANSAYT

>member
-101 DEDVTI
+101 NEDVTI
-107 DVKGRSLIV
+107 DVKGRSLVV

-170 GENAKAE
+170 DENAKAE

-226 LDNGETWTRNYDY
+226 LDNGETWTRNYSY

-264 NVVTAFGETPIAVNE
+264 NVVTAFGETPIAIDE
-279 INQASFAMPSSNV
+279 SKQASFTMPSSNV
-292 RFTVTTA
+292 RFTVTTV

-310 ENITGAFLVKNED
+310 ENITGAFLEKNED
-323 DTFSPTEATSF
+323 GTFSPAQATSF

-346 ADGVNVLPKDVA
+346 ADGVNVVPKNVA
-358 VKYGTTSVSLT
+358 VKYDTTSVTVT
-369 TVSEKD
+369 TVSD
-375 YIYSFVMVNKED
+375 TDHIYSFVMVNKENV
-387 LTVSFT
+387 TISFE
-393 EKAPGKYFGQA
+393 EKVPGPFAGA
-404 FVGTFYYGNVY
+404 SFVGNFYNINIY
-415 SYSSMSSNKTL
+415 SNGVKNASAVTTNM
-426 SSTFTIDDEGNGG
+426 TIDDEGQ
-439 VSSAKSLAISSFTL
+439 SSKTFKIESVNYKEGSS
-453 KRNSLTEGIATN
+453 TEGI
-465 GSSHGGEMIFTSKI
+465 GVCSSKRSGEVIFSSN
-479 VAYSYKAGQTFAA
+479 VLVYAYNSGKTFAA
-492 NNLGSDLYLGV
+492 DNLGADMYFCV
-503 KSNKSVTANYR
+503 KSATSAYVDSLFSKNLLGAVEFSVND
-514 FVNAKFVALECVVED
+514 E
-529 TVIARLF
+529 VIARFF
-536 VDFVNDEFYGDNLT
+536 VDFVNDEFYGDNVT
-550 FNVTAGT
+550 FNVTSGDAF
-557 AINNSSSTYDVVV
+557 NSTSSTFDVVV
-570 NGVTIGT
+570 NGVTVGT
-577 VTDNTYA
+577 VANSAYT

>member
-101 DEDVTI
+101 NEDVTI

-130 IVLAGIADVAKEGD
+130 IVLTGIANAAKEGD

-264 NVVTAFGETPIAVNE
+264 NVVTAFGKTPIAIDE
-279 INQASFAMPSSNV
+279 SKQASFAMPSSNV

-310 ENITGAFLVKNED
+310 ENITGAFLEKNED
-323 DTFSPTEATSF
+323 NTFSPTEATSF

-346 ADGVNVLPKDVA
+346 ADGVNVVPKNVA
-358 VKYGTTSVSLT
+358 VKYDTTSVTVT
-369 TVSEKD
+369 TVSDTEH
-375 YIYSFVMVNKED
+375 IYSFVMVNKENV
-387 LTVSFT
+387 TISFE
-393 EKAPGKYFGQA
+393 EKVPGPFAGA
-404 FVGTFYYGNVY
+404 SFVGNFYNINIY
-415 SYSSMSSNKTL
+415 SNGVKNASAVTTNM
-426 SSTFTIDDEGNGG
+426 TIDDEGQ
-439 VSSAKSLAISSFTL
+439 SSKTFKIESVNYKEGSS
-453 KRNSLTEGIATN
+453 TEGIGVCTSTRS
-465 GSSHGGEMIFTSKI
+465 GEVIFSSN
-479 VAYSYKAGQTFAA
+479 VLVYAYNSGKTFAA
-492 NNLGSDLYLGV
+492 DNLGADMYFCV
-503 KSNKSVTANYR
+503 KSATSAYVDSLFSKNLLGAVEFSVND
-514 FVNAKFVALECVVED
+514 E
-529 TVIARLF
+529 VIARFF
-536 VDFVNDEFYGDNLT
+536 VDFVNDEFYGDNVT
-550 FNVTAGT
+550 FNVTSGDAF
-557 AINNSSSTYDVVV
+557 NSTSSTFDVVV
-570 NGVTIGT
+570 NGVTVGT
-577 VTDNTYA
+577 VANNAYT